1 VQIIQPP
8 QQPLEVADTVA
19 VGVHI
24 GADGETIENAVL
36 VPKVVDHAEAA
47 LSGPPP
53 VFSGRR
59 ISDEG
64 F

>member
-19 VGVHI
+19 IGVHI
-24 GADGETIENAVL
+24 GADGETIEHAVL
-36 VPKVVDHAEAA
+36 VLKVVDHAEAA

-53 VFSGRR
+53 VSAAER
-59 ISDEG
+59 
-64 F
+64 